1 MAAEYEVNIKLNTKQ
16 LNDELKTI
24 DTTIKNLGKTA
35 KASENTVDKRTAAM
49 VKLRNIGDQVRELE
63 NKGLN
68 VSKARFQVTQAEKA
82 LSKGLFLTAN
92 QRLGIAVKEV
102 NVQKQ
107 ITKELER
114 QQKAQARQK
123 NRRLGDIALGAG
135 FPLLFGGGPGS
146 VLGGALGGA
155 LGGGLAGQIGLS
167 ALGQQIDQLVGSA
180 FNAAKALT
188 SVDGAF
194 GMMTEKSLFSS
205 DAMQFRIEKLLE
217 EGRVTEAAA
226 LMTQE
231 MAKQVGGTGL
241 KALKDLGTEA
251 SKMGKLFGTLM
262 LRVQAFMANALTPLI
277 KLINSALGGITAQSQ
292 LDEMLAEAA
301 SPEQRAQIAARA
313 AELRGSKRVGK
324 AGIGAG
330 PVTPEIIKILQEEYP
345 AAIPE
350 GAAIEPTKL
359 ETLRA
364 ADSRV
369 GGIAKDQQRLAG
381 ITRKAQERL
390 QIMQQEGDLAKELK
404 KLDFDRAAEMEK
416 INKLEFA
423 STEAREDAI
432 KATNK
437 LFDAQKGEAIGEAL
451 AKDLQAA
458 INLKKAQDD
467 VLRPLEDQRRL
478 LEAKLKDNEE
488 EVRLQLEIESIMRS
502 VEGLNKKDVED
513 AVRKKA
519 LLTEQVAVVEN
530 LNMIYNQ
537 IGQSIASGVVDTL
550 SAAVDQTKSLAD
562 AAANTLRNI
571 ANILLQ
577 LGTNTLLK
585 STGFSAFQGLQGFAN
600 GGRPPVNR
608 PSIVGERGPE
618 LFVPGAQGTIVPN
631 HALGSSN
638 IVVNVDASGT
648 QAQGDQPSAKALG
661 AAIGAAVQAE
671 LVRQKRPGGLLS

>member
-1 MAAEYEVNIKLNTKQ
+1 M
-16 LNDELKTI
+16 
-24 DTTIKNLGKTA
+24 
-35 KASENTVDKRTAAM
+35 
-49 VKLRNIGDQVRELE
+49 
-63 NKGLN
+63 
-68 VSKARFQVTQAEKA
+68 
-82 LSKGLFLTAN
+82 
-92 QRLGIAVKEV
+92 
-102 NVQKQ
+102 
-107 ITKELER
+107 
-114 QQKAQARQK
+114 
-123 NRRLGDIALGAG
+123 
-135 FPLLFGGGPGS
+135 
-146 VLGGALGGA
+146 
-155 LGGGLAGQIGLS
+155 
-167 ALGQQIDQLVGSA
+167 
-180 FNAAKALT
+180 
-188 SVDGAF
+188 
-194 GMMTEKSLFSS
+194 
-205 DAMQFRIEKLLE
+205 
-217 EGRVTEAAA
+217 
-226 LMTQE
+226 
-231 MAKQVGGTGL
+231 
-241 KALKDLGTEA
+241 
-251 SKMGKLFGTLM
+251 
-262 LRVQAFMANALTPLI
+262 
-277 KLINSALGGITAQSQ
+277 
-292 LDEMLAEAA
+292 
-301 SPEQRAQIAARA
+301 
-313 AELRGSKRVGK
+313 RGSKKVGK

-330 PVTPEIIKILQEEYP
+330 DLTPEIISILHKEYP
-345 AAIPE
+345 TAIPE
-350 GAAIEPTKL
+350 GAAIEPTVL

-364 ADSRV
+364 ADSAA
-369 GGIAKDQQRLAG
+369 GKGAKDQQRLAD

-390 QIMQQEGDLAKELK
+390 QIMQQESDLAKELK
-404 KLDFDRAAEMEK
+404 KLDFDRAAEIEK

-437 LFDAQKGEAIGEAL
+437 LFDAQKGEVIGEAL

-478 LEAKLKDNEE
+478 LEAKLKGNEE

-502 VEGLNKKDVED
+502 VEGLNRKDVED

-519 LLTEQVAVVEN
+519 LLKEQVAVAENQVAVAEN
-530 LNMIYNQ
+530 LDMIYDQ

-585 STGFSAFQGLQGFAN
+585 STGFSAFQNLQGFAN

-618 LFVPGAQGTIVPN
+618 LFIPGAQGTIVPN

-648 QAQGDQPSAKALG
+648 QAQGNQPNAKALG

-671 LVRQKRPGGLLS
+671 LVKQKRPGGLLG